1 MHMYLNLS
9 LSLSPLP
16 IAISETTQRDIH
28 VLYIYILY
36 DKERVSY
43 TNHANTSLGK

>member
-9 LSLSPLP
+9 LSLPPPHRHLRDD
-16 IAISETTQRDIH
+16 SERHTC
-28 VLYIYILY
+28 VIYILY